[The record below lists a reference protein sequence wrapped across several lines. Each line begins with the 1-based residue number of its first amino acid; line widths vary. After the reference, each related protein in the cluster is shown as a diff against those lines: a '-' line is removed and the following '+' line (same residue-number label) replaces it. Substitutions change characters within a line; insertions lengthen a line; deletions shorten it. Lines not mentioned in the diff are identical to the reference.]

1 MTEDERHVRSHDI
14 AEQEIG
20 DILWDIFA
28 DSERAC
34 RADVL
39 LKLLHT
45 ELMAMDDAEDVADT
59 FSTMTGMILARTFA
73 DRELYNAAG
82 NA

>member
-1 MTEDERHVRSHDI
+1 MTEDERHDRSHAV

-28 DSERAC
+28 DSERIC
-34 RADVL
+34 RATVL
-39 LKLLHT
+39 IKLLHN
-45 ELMAMDDAEDVADT
+45 ELMEMDDAEDVSNTITA
-59 FSTMTGMILARTFA
+59 MTVLVLERTII
-73 DRELYNAAG
+73 DRELFDTAG

>member
-1 MTEDERHVRSHDI
+1 MTEDERHDRSHAV

-28 DSERAC
+28 DSQRRC
-34 RADVL
+34 RATVL
-39 LKLLHT
+39 IKLLRT
-45 ELMAMDDAEDVADT
+45 EVMEMDDAKDVAEI
-59 FSTMTGMILARTFA
+59 FAAMTGVVLERTFA
-73 DRELYNAAG
+73 DRELLDPMG